1 MKFEMLNDFVTS
13 AKVDENGIRKY
24 NGKIPAELMDI
35 WKEYG
40 FGSFFGGYLKVINP
54 DDYMD
59 IVKDSYFRGNVSIP
73 ILGTVFG
80 DIITWEENQYT
91 GIVRYRYN
99 DFDFLSTRFDLF
111 LKLLSDKGFLKCF
124 FALEE
129 YSQAVEKYGD
139 LAYDECF
146 GYVPLLALGG
156 KEDVEHLKK
165 VKMKEHIAVITQLT
179 GGV

>member
-73 ILGTVFG
+73 ILGTAFG
-80 DIITWEENQYT
+80 DI
-91 GIVRYRYN
+91 
-99 DFDFLSTRFDLF
+99 FLHWRSMLRLLRNMVNLPMTNVLVMSLF
-111 LKLLSDKGFLKCF
+111 LH
-124 FALEE
+124 LEE
-129 YSQAVEKYGD
+129 KRMWS
-139 LAYDECF
+139 
-146 GYVPLLALGG
+146 
-156 KEDVEHLKK
+156 
-165 VKMKEHIAVITQLT
+165 I
-179 GGV
+179 